1 MLLREG
7 LDVEEGGLDL
17 DRDGLLKIIRGADAI
32 IPDLTVKVDGELL
45 DAAGEQLKVVAN
57 FAVGYDNIDVN
68 QCSKRGVVV
77 TNTPDVLTDATAE
90 LALALALAAARG
102 ISGADR
108 FLRDGLWK
116 GWQPTQHLGLELS
129 GATIGVLG
137 LGRIGSRFAAMAR
150 AITPSLLYTSRSEKP
165 ELEKRLGLVRVE
177 FEELLARS
185 DLVSLHAPLTSE
197 THHIIDTQALA
208 QMREGAVLVN
218 TARGE
223 LVDTDALV
231 AALKRGKL
239 RAAGLDVFEGEPQV
253 PRCLIELEN
262 VVLTPHIGSA
272 TERTRNAM
280 AELAARNVIVV
291 LASEAPLTPV
301 LK

>member
-1 MLLREG
+1 MQLNEG
-7 LDVEEGGLDL
+7 LDVEEGGLYVE
-17 DRDGLLKIIRGADAI
+17 RDGLLKIVKRADAI

-45 DAAGEQLKVVAN
+45 DAAGDQLKVVAN

-68 QCSKRGVVV
+68 QCRKRGVAV

-137 LGRIGSRFAAMAR
+137 LGRIGSRFAGMAS

-165 ELEKRLGLVRVE
+165 ELENELGIVRVE

-185 DLVSLHAPLTSE
+185 HLISLHVPLTSE
-197 THHIIDTQALA
+197 THHIIDAQALA

-239 RAAGLDVFEGEPQV
+239 RAAGLDVFEGEPLV
-253 PRCLIELEN
+253 PRSLTELEN

-272 TERTRNAM
+272 TERARNAM
-280 AELAARNVIVV
+280 AELAARNVIAV
-291 LASEAPLTPV
+291 LAGEAPLTPV
-301 LK
+301 